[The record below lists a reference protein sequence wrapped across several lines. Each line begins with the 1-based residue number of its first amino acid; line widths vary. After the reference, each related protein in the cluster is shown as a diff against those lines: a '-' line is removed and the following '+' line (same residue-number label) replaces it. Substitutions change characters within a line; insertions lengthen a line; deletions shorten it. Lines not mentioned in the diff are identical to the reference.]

1 MLASVAAGRGGAVAG
16 SCGSG
21 GEGAL
26 VLVGVEVRGA
36 LAAVLGAVG
45 VVLEAGALGLGSV
58 RTHGVQRS
66 DGCLAADLSHSWCPH

>member
-1 MLASVAAGRGGAVAG
+1 MLASAAVGRGGWGVAG

-45 VVLEAGALGLGSV
+45 VVLEAGALGPGSV
-58 RTHGVQRS
+58 RAHGVQRS
-66 DGCLAADLSHSWCPH
+66 DGCLAANPSHS